1 MNPICV
7 SGILRVG
14 GRLRRTPIAFETR
27 HPIIVPSES
36 HVTKLLIEQHHR
48 DIGHC
53 GMSFTWTLMRQ
64 TF

>member
-14 GRLRRTPIAFETR
+14 GRLRSTPIAFETR